1 MWVRKGYY
9 YVRHKIKRV
18 SQLIAESAQAD
29 AMVIEL
35 STMIDAPIQVCF
47 DLSRS
52 IDLHIESTK
61 QTGEKA
67 IAGRT
72 SGLIEMGESVTWRA
86 KHFGV
91 WQNLTSKITEYK
103 SPDYFTDEMV
113 SGAFKSFRHEHL
125 FFALNNQTVMK
136 DIFTFESPLGWFGRV
151 ANILF
156 LGRYMERLLLERNR
170 VIKLAAEN
178 IS

>member
-9 YVRHKIKRV
+9 YVKHKIKRAG
-18 SQLIAESAQAD
+18 QLIAESTQAD

-91 WQNLTSKITEYK
+91 WQNLTSKITEFK

-125 FFALNNQTVMK
+125 F
-136 DIFTFESPLGWFGRV
+136 
-151 ANILF
+151 
-156 LGRYMERLLLERNR
+156 
-170 VIKLAAEN
+170 
-178 IS
+178 